1 MGLACAALTMVRDVL
16 RVMSVTL
23 GVGHR
28 SQCGLGSKV
37 STVSQLRE
45 CGSYREDYLNLDA
58 A

>member
-16 RVMSVTL
+16 RVRSVAR

-28 SQCGLGSKV
+28 PQRGLGSKV

-45 CGSYREDYLNLDA
+45 IGPYREDYLNLDA